1 MGAAQPWSR
10 PARRRQPVRAGLV
23 FVGAGMALCCVGVAG
38 LGAWNVQL
46 VTQAAGPVRDTA
58 EGFLRQVTAGDTDGA
73 YERLCADS
81 RSRWSQLGFTS
92 WVRTPPVV
100 RDYEIVDVSVATRSG
115 RPYGTVT
122 VRLTRDSG
130 GTEQRDLSVVR
141 EDGGWRVCGDPY

>member
-10 PARRRQPVRAGLV
+10 PARQRHPLRAGLA
-23 FVGAGMALCCVGVAG
+23 FAGIGVALCCVGVAG
-38 LGAWNVQL
+38 LGAWNIQV
-46 VTQAAGPVRDTA
+46 VTQAAGPVRETA

-73 YERLCADS
+73 YEHLCTDA
-81 RSRWSQLGFTS
+81 RGRWSELGFTS

-100 RDYEIVDVSVATRSG
+100 RDYEILDVSVATRAG

-130 GTEQRDLSVVR
+130 SSEQRDLSVVR